1 VTASIFEVVVARG
14 LAPNGVEI
22 EALDVP
28 GKADAAVGDDAS
40 ASSIESSTGVVSL
53 GAEEG

>member
-1 VTASIFEVVVARG
+1 V
-14 LAPNGVEI
+14 APNGVEI

-28 GKADAAVGDDAS
+28 GKADAAVGDAP